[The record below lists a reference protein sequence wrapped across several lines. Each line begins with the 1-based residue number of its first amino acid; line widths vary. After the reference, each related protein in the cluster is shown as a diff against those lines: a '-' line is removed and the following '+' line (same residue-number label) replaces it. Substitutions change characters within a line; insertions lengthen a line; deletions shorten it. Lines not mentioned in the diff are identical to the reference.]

1 MNSTLCA
8 SLAFLTAVS
17 TLAAQD
23 SPFEIDFDAI
33 IATPATD
40 GANRSPRARASGFAQ
55 LSDRFAWSALRG
67 SVLNPGNTFDVATL
81 HNRASLDLGAT
92 VTFGSA
98 LSLFTDVG
106 AELRA
111 AGTPNRWS
119 TTSDLRVDE
128 LGLTYAP
135 RPLPWIKIGVGRTV
149 LRSGYAYAFNTFSD
163 LEVEPKLVRGRDDLT
178 VAGVDLVSLGLYLRN
193 FDTRLLYAPP
203 SIERRVTDAH
213 RAGAIATIDLGG
225 PIVAGHL
232 YTIGGESWATG
243 VSASLAL
250 GSDTIVYS
258 DTRLGPRTRPVTS
271 GRIGAGPPA
280 YERAETSPTTLSGA
294 IIGVSAS
301 PHRLLDVIGEL
312 YLDTGG
318 YTAEQLRDYTH
329 LKARVRGAYDLAPNP
344 AVRRYYRGVMAE
356 LLQSYDPFTSARVL
370 LFLRLAPAATGS
382 GVVQGGLSA
391 FLDPLT
397 ISALVSPQLVITPWA
412 PVEIV
417 LGGDLSL
424 GHPDSLFGQLP
435 SLGAVTVE
443 VRSCATW

>member
-1 MNSTLCA
+1 M
-8 SLAFLTAVS
+8 
-17 TLAAQD
+17 
-23 SPFEIDFDAI
+23 
-33 IATPATD
+33 
-40 GANRSPRARASGFAQ
+40 
-55 LSDRFAWSALRG
+55 
-67 SVLNPGNTFDVATL
+67 
-81 HNRASLDLGAT
+81 
-92 VTFGSA
+92 
-98 LSLFTDVG
+98 
-106 AELRA
+106 
-111 AGTPNRWS
+111 
-119 TTSDLRVDE
+119 
-128 LGLTYAP
+128 
-135 RPLPWIKIGVGRTV
+135 
-149 LRSGYAYAFNTFSD
+149 
-163 LEVEPKLVRGRDDLT
+163 
-178 VAGVDLVSLGLYLRN
+178 
-193 FDTRLLYAPP
+193 
-203 SIERRVTDAH
+203 
-213 RAGAIATIDLGG
+213 
-225 PIVAGHL
+225 
-232 YTIGGESWATG
+232 
-243 VSASLAL
+243 SASIAL

-258 DTRLGPRTRPVTS
+258 DTRLGPRTRPVAS

-344 AVRRYYRGVMAE
+344 AARQYYRGVMAD

-370 LFLRLAPAATGS
+370 LFLRLASAATGS

-397 ISALVSPQLVITPWA
+397 TSALVSPQLVITPWA
-412 PVEIV
+412 RVEIV

-435 SLGAVTVE
+435 SFGAVTVQ